1 MICSIRA
8 RLGGMSEFP
17 LVGQGGLENLV
28 DSLGDVRVRF
38 GQLAKVQQNC
48 PKITE
53 IELGV
58 LPPERYSRATRAHGR
73 VRLRTAPEAE
83 CVRQGNLSTS
93 A

>member
-17 LVGQGGLENLV
+17 LIGQGGLENLV
-28 DSLGDVRVRF
+28 DSLGGVRFRF

-58 LPPERYSRATRAHGR
+58 SPRAIFTSHSC
-73 VRLRTAPEAE
+73 TWSSAPSSGA
-83 CVRQGNLSTS
+83 GS
-93 A
+93 